1 MLVCLALLAAAAQAL
16 DDPEQKV
23 SAAIKKHIIAKY
35 PDWAGDEII
44 ITFKSAE
51 KTFDRLRALS
61 DQAEFAVLTVSPDF
75 KPVGNVVVPLQVSD
89 GGDSEKILLR
99 TKVEVRKK
107 IAAAAVLIKKGKLIE
122 PADLK
127 LESRDVALLPPK
139 YFVETLTL
147 GGKEAKITI
156 PANST
161 LFAWMV
167 GEPPLVK
174 RGAEVT
180 VVVTAPGLTVKA
192 KGQAL
197 DDGYRDQE
205 LKVRRADT
213 RKTIVGKVI
222 SPSEVEVKI

>member
-1 MLVCLALLAAAAQAL
+1 
-16 DDPEQKV
+16 
-23 SAAIKKHIIAKY
+23 
-35 PDWAGDEII
+35 
-44 ITFKSAE
+44 
-51 KTFDRLRALS
+51 
-61 DQAEFAVLTVSPDF
+61 
-75 KPVGNVVVPLQVSD
+75 
-89 GGDSEKILLR
+89 
-99 TKVEVRKK
+99 
-107 IAAAAVLIKKGKLIE
+107 
-122 PADLK
+122 
-127 LESRDVALLPPK
+127 
-139 YFVETLTL
+139 
-147 GGKEAKITI
+147 
-156 PANST
+156 
-161 LFAWMV
+161 MV